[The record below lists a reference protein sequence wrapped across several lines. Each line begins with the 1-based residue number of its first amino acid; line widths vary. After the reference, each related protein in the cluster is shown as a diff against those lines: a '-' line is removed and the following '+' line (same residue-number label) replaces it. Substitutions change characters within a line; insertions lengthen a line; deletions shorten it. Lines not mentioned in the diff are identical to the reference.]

1 MINSLLVICIGNIC
15 RSPIGEALFKDFLT
29 KAGLNVEVKSAGLSA
44 LAGSAAHQYS
54 QEILLA
60 QGVDI
65 SMHRAQQF
73 NKELAFSSDLI
84 LTMDT
89 EQKQIEVR
97 FPSLC
102 GRVHRLGKW
111 SEIDIPDP
119 YKRPREIFE
128 QSFHLIRQGVDEWLK
143 VLWP

>member
-1 MINSLLVICIGNIC
+1 
-15 RSPIGEALFKDFLT
+15 
-29 KAGLNVEVKSAGLSA
+29 
-44 LAGSAAHQYS
+44 
-54 QEILLA
+54 
-60 QGVDI
+60 
-65 SMHRAQQF
+65 MHRAQQF

-89 EQKQIEVR
+89 EQQKQIEVR